1 MAGLN
6 EREYFRGNY
15 YSVVLFRLMIAFLFL
30 WLSRILFYV
39 FNTHHFHDLT
49 SGEVFNIF
57 FFGLRFDLSTLL
69 TLNAPFI
76 LMMTLPLP
84 WRRFKTFRVVA
95 DALFYAGNLTGMAL
109 NFADIVYFRFTLK
122 RMTGDIFDFVTKNVE
137 MDVLLPQFIKDFWF
151 YFLMFFAMAAGF
163 IMLAKKI
170 SFRKRKFINGF
181 LAYYQLQ
188 FLAFVITLAVVVIG
202 IRGGLQLKPI
212 GMITAAKYTTPRN
225 VPIILNTPFTIL
237 RTVDKQLLN
246 KVDFFDEEEL
256 ELVFTPVFNPDPAVS
271 NSDSIPTFRKKNVII
286 IVMESLSSEHVGAFN
301 RHLDD
306 YPGFTPF
313 LDSLMEHS
321 LVYNGFANAKQSIEG
336 IPAIVASLPGL
347 TDRSFINSI
356 YIGNTI
362 NSLASLLGKN
372 GYQTSFFHGGTNG
385 TMNFDRFANL
395 SGFEQYHGRS
405 EYDDDADFDGRWGIF
420 DEPFFQYFAKNLDNT
435 AEPFFSVFLS
445 LSAHHPYT
453 IPEKYAGKFR
463 RGNLAIQESIMYAD
477 HALKRFF
484 ETAAE
489 MSWYENTI
497 FVITA
502 DHTSE
507 AYLSQYQTRIGTYRI
522 PIVFF
527 SPTGK
532 LHGNPDA
539 NAAQVDIMPSLLH
552 HLHYDKPFVA
562 FGENIFE
569 TNSQSFAV
577 TYLNGIYQLIRQ
589 PYMLEFNGEKSLAL
603 YQVEDS
609 VMMRRNLNGRKKEQ
623 AAEMERL
630 LKAYIQQYYNRLIEN
645 RMTAE

>member
-15 YSVVLFRLMIAFLFL
+15 YSIVLYRLMIAFLFL

-39 FNTHHFHDLT
+39 FNTHHFQQLT

-69 TLNAPFI
+69 ALNAPFI
-76 LMMTLPLP
+76 LMMTLPVSWP
-84 WRRFKTFRVVA
+84 RFKTYRLVA
-95 DALFYAGNLTGMAL
+95 YALFYTGNLAGIAL
-109 NFADIVYFRFTLK
+109 NLADIVYFRFTQK
-122 RMTGDIFDFVTKNVE
+122 RMTGDIFDFVTKNIE
-137 MDVLLPQFIKDFWF
+137 MDVLLPQFIRDFWL
-151 YFLMFFAMAAGF
+151 YFLIFFAMAACF
-163 IMLAKKI
+163 IILAKRL
-170 SFRKRKFINGF
+170 SFKKWKFNKGF
-181 LAYYQLQ
+181 FAYYQLR

-212 GMITAAKYTTPRN
+212 GIITAAKYVAPRN
-225 VPIILNTPFTIL
+225 VPIVLNTPFTIL
-237 RTVDKQLLN
+237 RTVDKQLLD
-246 KVDFFDEEEL
+246 KVDFFDEQEL
-256 ELVFTPVFNPDPAVS
+256 ELVFTPVFYPDTVGS
-271 NSDSIPTFRKKNVII
+271 DGDSIPSFRSKNVVI

-301 RHLDD
+301 RHVDD

-362 NSLASLLGKN
+362 NSLASLLGNK
-372 GYQTSFFHGGTNG
+372 GYHTSFFHGGTNG
-385 TMNFDRFANL
+385 TMNFDRFADL
-395 SGFEQYHGRS
+395 SGFGHYHGRS
-405 EYDDDADFDGRWGIF
+405 EYDNDADFDGRWGIF
-420 DEPFFQYFAKNLDNT
+420 DEPFFQYFAKNLNKNP
-435 AEPFFSVFLS
+435 EPFFSVFLS

-453 IPEKYAGKFR
+453 VPDKYADRFR
-463 RGNLAIQESIMYAD
+463 QGNLAIQETIMYAD
-477 HALKRFF
+477 HALKKFF

-507 AYLSQYQTRIGTYRI
+507 ADLDEYQTRLGMYRI

-527 SPTGK
+527 SPAEK
-532 LHGNPDA
+532 LHGNTNA
-539 NAAQVDIMPSLLH
+539 NAAQVDIMPSLLNL
-552 HLHYDKPFVA
+552 LHYDEPFVA

-569 TNSQSFAV
+569 TSSQSFAV

-589 PYMLEFNGEKSLAL
+589 PYVLEFNGEKSLAL
-603 YQVEDS
+603 YHVEDD
-609 VMMRRNLNGRKKEQ
+609 VMMSRNLIDEEKDQ
-623 AAEMERL
+623 VALMERL